1 VSIFTTNKLS
11 NLMRVSVLLVKR
23 KLSGQS
29 KCTEKINFRW
39 QGSKK
44 DNNKALR
51 KVKIAFFNADSK
63 E

>member
-1 VSIFTTNKLS
+1 
-11 NLMRVSVLLVKR
+11 MRVGVILVKR
-23 KLSGQS
+23 KPSGQS